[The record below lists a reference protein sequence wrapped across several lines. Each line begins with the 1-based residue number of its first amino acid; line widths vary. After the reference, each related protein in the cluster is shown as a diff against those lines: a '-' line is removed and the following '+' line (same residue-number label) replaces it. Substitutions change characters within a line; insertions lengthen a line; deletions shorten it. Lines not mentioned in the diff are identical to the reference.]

1 VSKIS
6 FEGQV
11 AIVTGAGNGL
21 GKSYALE
28 LARRGAAVVVN
39 DTGGSGTGEGG
50 SAAPA
55 DTVVAEIVAKGGK
68 AVANYDSV
76 ATRAG
81 GEAMVALALK
91 TFGRVDVVI
100 ANAGI
105 LRDGDFQDLDDRK
118 MDAVLDVHLKGSIYV
133 AQAAYRVMMK
143 QKYGRFVFVSSP
155 GGMFGNPHQANYA
168 AAKGGIFGLANAVG
182 IEGAAHG
189 ILANTIAPN
198 AATRLA
204 QDVDPQTLEKLMPV
218 VGKFMSAMTPDFVT
232 PLAIFLASRDAPQ
245 DHGVYSAVGG
255 RFARIFV
262 GVTQGWY
269 SSRTS
274 PCSVEDVAA
283 HLAQIEDRSRY
294 TVPRM
299 LFEEYIAVAD
309 GLS

>member
-1 VSKIS
+1 MSSIS

-39 DTGGSGTGEGG
+39 DTGGSGKGEGQ
-50 SAAPA
+50 SATPA
-55 DTVVAEIVAKGGK
+55 DQVVAEIRAKGGK

-81 GEAMVALALK
+81 GQAMVDLAVK
-91 TFGRVDVVI
+91 TWGRVDVVI

-105 LRDGDFQDLDDRK
+105 LRDADFEKLDDRQI
-118 MDAVLDVHLKGSIYV
+118 DAVLDVHLKGSVYV
-133 AQAAYRVMMK
+133 AQAAYRVMIQ

-204 QDVDPQTLEKLMPV
+204 QDVDPATLEKLMPV
-218 VGKFMSAMTPDFVT
+218 VGKFMSAMSPEFVT
-232 PLAIFLASRDAPQ
+232 PLATYLASREAPRE
-245 DHGVYSAVGG
+245 HGVYSAVGG

-262 GVTQGWY
+262 GVTRGWY
-269 SSRTS
+269 SSRTA
-274 PCSVEDVAA
+274 PCSAEDVAA
-283 HLAQIEDRSRY
+283 HFAEVEDRSQY
-294 TVPRM
+294 SVPGM
-299 LFEEYIAVAD
+299 LFEEYIAVAREIA
-309 GLS
+309 